1 MSIITTG
8 DAQIVRTVIIFEVPT
23 QYPAIVTSQTKEF
36 VMYFDYYYNLVQ
48 KYKIEIALDVYRKMY
63 IGHTIHNF

>member
-23 QYPAIVTSQTKEF
+23 QYPAIATSQTKEF
-36 VMYFDYYYNLVQ
+36 VIYFDYYYNLVQ
-48 KYKIEIALDVYRKMY
+48 KYKIEIELNVYWKMY
-63 IGHTIHNF
+63 IGHTIHDL